1 MPPWLVFLLSFA
13 AFHALW
19 EGVRPSDLGRSWV
32 EGVLVPASAQLVQ
45 WAQPHWQ
52 VQARGRKLQSA
63 LGGVTVQRGCEGME
77 FVALGWAALLAASR
91 HRPSAPLPQRQP
103 LPGSSMEEV
112 ASPLPGPLVRQ
123 GLAWGWLLVTTGV
136 VALSILR
143 LASLMWCRVAQ
154 PEALGL
160 WHGLLTPVLMVLGTA
175 ALCAP
180 WLRPARA

>member
-13 AFHALW
+13 AFHTLW

-32 EGVLVPASAQLVQ
+32 EGVMVPASAQLVR
-45 WAQPHWQ
+45 WAQPQWQ

-63 LGGVTVQRGCEGME
+63 MGGVTVQRGCEGME
-77 FVALGWAALLAASR
+77 FVALGWAALLAASC
-91 HRPSAPLPQRQP
+91 HRKSATRRPNHPM
-103 LPGSSMEEV
+103 PGSLMDE
-112 ASPLPGPLVRQ
+112 LPSSVQGPHARQ

-136 VALSILR
+136 VSLSILR

-154 PEALGL
+154 PDALGL